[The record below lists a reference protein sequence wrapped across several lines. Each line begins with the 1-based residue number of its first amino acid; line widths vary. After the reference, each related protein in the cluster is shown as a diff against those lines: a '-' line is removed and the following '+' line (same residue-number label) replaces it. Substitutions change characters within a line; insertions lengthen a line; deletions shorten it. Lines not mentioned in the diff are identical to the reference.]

1 MTNYPRRRLLR
12 NNWTAQEPWPV
23 LPGLGPRSWSLP
35 MNSNRS
41 IDTSLRE
48 RHTILNFL
56 EQLTKE
62 SVSADELNEIGT
74 TLRGAGRRALSPL
87 LRRLWREKDGAII
100 SRYTFILSFFEDDGW
115 LEQLIKLAMTRK
127 DLEEPG
133 RLALI
138 HALAGYGVDVSAPP
152 FAQAMG
158 GGRSLR
164 TTLPQLLDRGEEGL
178 IVFMEEFAAYSLEA
192 QKTIV
197 RELSFVDDPRVVD
210 LFSVLLAFDEP
221 ETHREVVETLGRVRF
236 PGAARLLR
244 HYLYEASSDQRP
256 LAERSLRRL
265 GFLGFDAGDD
275 EPERQLPFHGTWAS
289 PPDASGLSCLLVAR
303 WSEDEKLDILFME
316 LHETDGLR
324 DAWGWSGL
332 SKDEY
337 GDILRENAVEETL
350 VAVDTGYV
358 ADLVGDSLERSHAT
372 GFYLPPEFYVRR
384 RIFAGIDL
392 TPRTYVPR
400 FNGIDLET
408 ADDPSLVAGSDGL
421 LNDGFFDGWFFFDSR
436 TRLLADELE
445 RLGDAPFVQENDPAL
460 DRFLERWCRQEVM
473 PRMERIVRRLL
484 LTADLMVRSGRE
496 KQLVAQTLA
505 VAVSLSRG
513 TMPLHRHPFLRRW
526 LLELIGMVRN
536 ARAEGYQFPPIP
548 WDDEDGEWD

>member
-1 MTNYPRRRLLR
+1 MTGC
-12 NNWTAQEPWPV
+12 EV
-23 LPGLGPRSWSLP
+23 LPAAVPGSRSPL
-35 MNSNRS
+35 MKSNRS

-62 SVSADELNEIGT
+62 NVSADELTEIGT
-74 TLRGAGRRALSPL
+74 TLRAAGRRALSPL
-87 LRRLWREKDGAII
+87 FRRLWREKDGAVI
-100 SRYTFILSFFEDDGW
+100 SRYTFLLSFFEDDGW
-115 LEQLIKLAMTRK
+115 LEQLIHLALTRK

-138 HALAGYGVDVSAPP
+138 HALAGYGVDVSVPP
-152 FAQAMG
+152 FTQAIGSG
-158 GGRSLR
+158 GSLR
-164 TTLPQLLDRGEEGL
+164 TTLPRLLDRGEDGL

-210 LFSVLLAFDEP
+210 LFGVLLAFDEP
-221 ETHREVVETLGRVRF
+221 DTHREVVETLGRVRF

-244 HYLYEASSDQRP
+244 HYLYEASGNDRL

-265 GFLGFDAGDD
+265 GFLGLDTGD
-275 EPERQLPFHGTWAS
+275 EGAERQFPFHSSWAS
-289 PPDASGLSCLLVAR
+289 PPDVSGLSCLLVAR
-303 WSEDEKLDILFME
+303 WSEEEKLDILFME

-332 SKDEY
+332 TPDEY

-350 VAVDTGYV
+350 VAVDYGYV
-358 ADLVGDSLERSHAT
+358 AELVGDSLERSHAT
-372 GFYLPPEFYVRR
+372 GFYLPPEFYVRQ

-392 TPRTYVPR
+392 TPRSYIPH
-400 FNGIDLET
+400 FEGFDLDT
-408 ADDPSLVAGSDGL
+408 ADDPSLVAGSAALLDDGY
-421 LNDGFFDGWFFFDSR
+421 FDGWFFFDSR
-436 TRLLADELE
+436 TRLLAEELE
-445 RLGDAPFVQENDPAL
+445 QLGDDPFAREDEPAA
-460 DRFLERWCRQEVM
+460 DRFLERWCRREVV
-473 PRMERIVRRLL
+473 PRLERIVRRLL

-496 KQLVAQTLA
+496 KRLVAQTLA

-513 TMPLHRHPFLRRW
+513 TVAPHRHPFLRRW
-526 LLELIGMVRN
+526 LLELIGMVRD
-536 ARAEGYQFPPIP
+536 ARAEGYQFPPTP